1 MAETLVML
9 DEYVCQDCGY
19 VHENYNQLRHYYL
32 DSGKST
38 GGFCASCNSDWVIPI
53 EEEDTDE
60 EV

>member
-1 MAETLVML
+1 ML

-53 EEEDTDE
+53 EEEETDE